1 MVIHQGSRYNLRK
14 IKKYLNRHTPVLKLD
29 NSLIESDIHKLNRIE
44 ETLSKHNI
52 TDNSLFDTM
61 RKYLNKLLK
70 TKSDIELEWKIKDNS
85 LKSVPFQFTSVSFS
99 RSAEINMVDYI
110 TLNPN
115 ENLISID
122 ITELLS
128 LIAFDLVHRDLGIT
142 DREIEEHLKGKT
154 SILGVNDSSCLLDIY
169 IDNDFFRMA
178 TSLRISNSKYL
189 DTDNKSIN
197 TYFGH
202 SIKNTTDYSDVLK
215 ATYEY
220 TYTLILEHILGIIH
234 DRQFD
239 MQLVSYSNGKIYIID
254 KGNTVVFND
263 LLDIDLVIFG
273 RTFRIKSN
281 ISVY

>member
-14 IKKYLNRHTPVLKLD
+14 IKKYLNRHNPVLKLD
-29 NSLIESDIHKLNRIE
+29 SSLIESDICKLNRIE
-44 ETLSKHNI
+44 ETLLKHSI
-52 TDNSLFDTM
+52 KDNSLFDTM

-115 ENLISID
+115 ENMVSID

-154 SILGVNDSSCLLDIY
+154 SILGVNDSSCLSDTY

-234 DRQFD
+234 DRQLD
-239 MQLVSYSNGKIYIID
+239 MQLVGYSNGKIYIID